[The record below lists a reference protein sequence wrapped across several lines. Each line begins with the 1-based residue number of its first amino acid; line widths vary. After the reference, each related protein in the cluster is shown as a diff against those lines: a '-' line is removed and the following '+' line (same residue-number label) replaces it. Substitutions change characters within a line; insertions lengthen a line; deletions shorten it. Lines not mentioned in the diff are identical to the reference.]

1 VITEFSTGL
10 DPGATI
16 GAITAGADGHV
27 WFVKGGTGGQAIGK
41 IDPTGVVTTY
51 TGFQGSLPLLGGIT
65 LGPDGNVWFTD
76 YFQGLVG
83 FITPGGVIT
92 EIAGPT
98 PNSALNAIT
107 TGSRA
112 GGAKV
117 LWFTEPNPNLIGEVT
132 IP

>member
-1 VITEFSTGL
+1 MALKLTVRESTGL
-10 DPGATI
+10 LRLNWDNGDRTVLVNPE
-16 GAITAGADGHV
+16 
-27 WFVKGGTGGQAIGK
+27 
-41 IDPTGVVTTY
+41 
-51 TGFQGSLPLLGGIT
+51 LGGIT

-76 YFQGLVG
+76 YLQGLVG

-107 TGSRA
+107 TGSTA

-117 LWFTEPNPNLIGEVT
+117 LWFTEPNPNLIGKVT